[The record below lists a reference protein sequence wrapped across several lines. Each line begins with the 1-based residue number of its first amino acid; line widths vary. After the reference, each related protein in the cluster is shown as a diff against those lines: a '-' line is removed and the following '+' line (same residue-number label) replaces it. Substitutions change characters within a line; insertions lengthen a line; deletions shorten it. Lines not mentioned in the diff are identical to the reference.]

1 MPRGVPE
8 KQAHPRWALRNTK
21 SFKEKR
27 KNEEAL
33 QRYPDAGF
41 QPAGR
46 VWHWLHGPG
55 CQRCSAFAGNPYF
68 IDLDQLAADGLLK
81 PEDYAKE
88 NWGTNPNYCDYALL
102 YQKRYKVLRKAY
114 AAFLQQRPVPG
125 YDTPYS
131 DDWYRFTFL
140 SDAWLPDY
148 CLYMAI
154 KEENKMCDW
163 QTWPAPLRLRDPKA
177 LEEFRIGHA
186 DELGFWAFVQY
197 EFAKQWQALK
207 AYANSKGIKIMG
219 DIPIYMTGPTT
230 SVPTMPGGCA
240 ACVMR

>member
-1 MPRGVPE
+1 MG
-8 KQAHPRWALRNTK
+8 QAAEILWF
-21 SFKEKR
+21 S
-27 KNEEAL
+27 
-33 QRYPDAGF
+33 G
-41 QPAGR
+41 AGR
-46 VWHWLHGPG
+46 TERVADPAVGPTSYG
-55 CQRCSAFAGNPYF
+55 DSPYQSCSAFAGNPYF

-177 LEEFRIGHA
+177 LEEFRTA
-186 DELGFWAFVQY
+186 MPMNWA
-197 EFAKQWQALK
+197 
-207 AYANSKGIKIMG
+207 S
-219 DIPIYMTGPTT
+219 GPLC
-230 SVPTMPGGCA
+230 SMSSPSSGRP
-240 ACVMR
+240 